1 MKVTKRLKTMVMTVK
16 DILRRELLKRQTKN
30 TIYSLRSFANHLGVS
45 HSCLSLIMTN
55 KRSLSKKLA
64 QILIEKLNLS
74 EEEKSIVLKTQGSRI
89 EAKIPKPALDKR
101 EPTTGVSSIN
111 RLEHLAILALINLR
125 GPLNREQLSSALE
138 RPIGKTKELLDSLCK
153 GGYLQEHDG
162 YFSRKQES
170 LNIKTSQDN
179 GIHEEYLKTA
189 LAALNTTS
197 NSESAYSFNCVN
209 VDQNNIPFLKEKI
222 DEFLQTI
229 CQQFSSSESGGQI
242 SYCGIQLV
250 PATTTESQKKPPL

>member
-1 MKVTKRLKTMVMTVK
+1 MTVK
-16 DILRRELLKRQTKN
+16 DILRRELLRRQTKN
-30 TIYSLRSFANHLGVS
+30 TNYSLRSFANHLGVS

-64 QILIEKLNLS
+64 QILVEKLSLS
-74 EEEKSIVLKTQGSRI
+74 EEEKSIVLQTQGSRI
-89 EAKIPKPALDKR
+89 EANIPKPTPDNR

-125 GPLNREQLSSALE
+125 GPMNREQLSSALDHPVAQTE
-138 RPIGKTKELLDSLCK
+138 ELLDSLRE
-153 GGYLQEHDG
+153 GGYLVENDG
-162 YFSRKQES
+162 YYSRKQQS

-197 NSESAYSFNCVN
+197 NSNSAYSFNCVN

-250 PATTTESQKKPPL
+250 PASSTESQKKPPL